1 MTRVAFATCSPR
13 RPMWDDDLPA
23 AEVLAEA
30 GIEVDFQAWDDPEVR
45 WDRYERV
52 VVRSAWD
59 YGERLDEFLA
69 WADSVG
75 DERLRNLPATI
86 RWNSDKR
93 YLAEL
98 AGAGLPVPPTLLVA
112 PGGPVPEIEFEVVI
126 KPVTGAGAR
135 DTGRFSP
142 DAATDAMELFDRLA
156 RQDEIAMVQP
166 YYAEIEET
174 GETAIVMLGG
184 NPAYALKKHA
194 FLPEDSVAPPDETG
208 VAVAMGDPDLV
219 TSAEAQPQEIA
230 LAEKT
235 MTWVGA
241 RFGRMPLQARVDM
254 LRTRSGEP
262 VLMEVE
268 LIEPCLYASLA
279 TGLEM
284 PGAEAFAAAV
294 IADLG

>member
-1 MTRVAFATCSPR
+1 
-13 RPMWDDDLPA
+13 MWDDDLPA

-45 WDRYERV
+45 WNQYGRV

-59 YGERLDEFLA
+59 YGERLEEFLA
-69 WADSVG
+69 WADAVG

-112 PGGPVPEIEFEVVI
+112 PGGPVPEIEFEVVV

-135 DTGRFSP
+135 DTGRFTP
-142 DAATDAMELFDRLA
+142 DAAAAAMELFERLG

-166 YYAEIEET
+166 YYAEIEEA

-184 NPAYALKKHA
+184 SPAYALRKRA
-194 FLPEDSVAPPDETG
+194 FLPEDAVAPPDDTG
-208 VAVAMGDPDLV
+208 VAAAMGDPDLV
-219 TSAEAQPQEIA
+219 SLTEAQPQEIA

-235 MTWVGA
+235 MIWVGA
-241 RFGRMPLQARVDM
+241 RFSRMPLQARVDM

>member
-1 MTRVAFATCSPR
+1 
-13 RPMWDDDLPA
+13 MWDDDLPA

-30 GIEVDFQAWDDPEVR
+30 GIEVDFQAWDDPAVR

-166 YYAEIEET
+166 YYAEIEEA

-184 NPAYALKKHA
+184 NPAYALKKRA

-268 LIEPCLYASLA
+268 LIEPCLYASLS

>member
-1 MTRVAFATCSPR
+1 MSRVAFATCSPR
-13 RPMWDDDLPA
+13 RTMWDDDLPA
-23 AEVLAEA
+23 AEVLREA
-30 GIEVDFQAWDDPEVR
+30 GVETDFVAWDDPEAD
-45 WDRYERV
+45 WQSYERV
-52 VVRSAWD
+52 VIRSTWD

-75 DERLRNLPATI
+75 ERLRNLPVTV

-135 DTGRFSP
+135 DTGRFTP
-142 DAATDAMELFDRLA
+142 DGAAGATELFERLA
-156 RQDEIAMVQP
+156 SQDEVAMVQP
-166 YYAEIEET
+166 YYPEIEQA
-174 GETAIVMLGG
+174 GETAIVVLGG
-184 NPAYALKKHA
+184 NPAYVLNKKA
-194 FLPEDSVAPPDETG
+194 FLPEDSVAPPDDTG
-208 VAVAMGDPDLV
+208 VAEAMSDPGLV
-219 TSAEAQPQEIA
+219 SLAEAQPQELA

-235 MTWVGA
+235 MTWIGA

-284 PGAEAFAAAV
+284 PGAEAFAAAL

>member
-1 MTRVAFATCSPR
+1 
-13 RPMWDDDLPA
+13 MWDDDLPA

-45 WDRYERV
+45 WNQYGRV

-59 YGERLDEFLA
+59 YGERLEEFLA

-112 PGGPVPEIEFEVVI
+112 PGGPVPEIEFEVVV

-135 DTGRFSP
+135 DTGRFTP
-142 DAATDAMELFDRLA
+142 DAAAAAMELFERLG

-166 YYAEIEET
+166 YYAEIEEA

-184 NPAYALKKHA
+184 SPAYALRKRA
-194 FLPEDSVAPPDETG
+194 FLPEDAVAPPDDTG
-208 VAVAMGDPDLV
+208 VAAAMGDPDLV
-219 TSAEAQPQEIA
+219 SLTEAQPQEIA

-235 MTWVGA
+235 MIWVGA
-241 RFGRMPLQARVDM
+241 RFSRMPLQARVDM